1 MIKGINGSSLIN
13 VSGVYNDS
21 IYIDSYKLQQG
32 IAGQVRYNGND
43 FEVNDGNSWRPLVSS
58 LAYIDMSQQAQDA
71 FQWTI
76 RMIAEEKEAREL
88 AKTNPAVQI
97 ALDNLENAKHQLRA
111 IILLSK
117 EHNESTS

>member
-97 ALDNLENAKHQLRA
+97 ALDNLEKAKHQLRA

>member
-1 MIKGINGSSLIN
+1 
-13 VSGVYNDS
+13 
-21 IYIDSYKLQQG
+21 
-32 IAGQVRYNGND
+32 
-43 FEVNDGNSWRPLVSS
+43 
-58 LAYIDMSQQAQDA
+58 MSQQAQDA

>member
-1 MIKGINGSSLIN
+1 
-13 VSGVYNDS
+13 
-21 IYIDSYKLQQG
+21 
-32 IAGQVRYNGND
+32 
-43 FEVNDGNSWRPLVSS
+43 
-58 LAYIDMSQQAQDA
+58 
-71 FQWTI
+71 
-76 RMIAEEKEAREL
+76 MIAEEKEAREL

>member
-97 ALDNLENAKHQLRA
+97 ALDNLEKAKQQLSA
-111 IILLSK
+111 TILLSK
-117 EHNESTS
+117 EHEEPTS